1 VLETRATSLSGWGR
15 YPVLDCRTLAAR
27 GRDDVLHAIEATP
40 SLIARGLGR
49 SYGDAALNPA
59 GTLAMARSDRLIA
72 FDEDT
77 GLLECEAGLSLA
89 ALLRLFVP
97 RGWFPPVTPGTKHVT
112 VGGMIA
118 ADVHGKN
125 HHRAG
130 SFGMHVERLTL
141 ATADGRVIACSPT
154 ENAGL
159 FAATIGGMGLT
170 GIVLSAAFRLV
181 PIETAYLRQR
191 TDAANDL
198 AEAIAL
204 LEEKGSATYT
214 VAWIDCLAGGSN
226 IGRSIVFSGE
236 HARVTDLPPRRQAD
250 PFRFSSRRSLAVP
263 LDAPPWALSPLTIRA
278 FNEVYFRG
286 NRSKKERLLDYDR
299 FFYPLDALQGWN
311 RLYGRRGFVQ
321 YQCVL
326 PKAAAAEGLGRLLS
340 LIRGA
345 GEGSFLAVLKLLG
358 RGGAF
363 MSFPLEGYT
372 LALDLPASPHCLA
385 LLDRLDAVVADCGG
399 RLYLAKDARASAGLI
414 ERCYPDI
421 DRFRHVRA
429 TVDPRHKFRSALSE
443 RIGL

>member
-1 VLETRATSLSGWGR
+1 MMLSGWGR

-27 GRDDVLHAIEATP
+27 GRDDVLSAIETNP

-59 GTLAMARSDRLIA
+59 ATLAMGRADRLIA
-72 FDEDT
+72 FDAQT

-89 ALLRLFVP
+89 ELLRLFVP

-141 ATADGRVIACSPT
+141 AAADGRVIACSRT
-154 ENAGL
+154 ENPDL

-170 GIVLSAAFRLV
+170 GIILSAAFRLV
-181 PIETAYLRQR
+181 RIETAYLRQQ
-191 TDAANDL
+191 THAANDL

-204 LEEKGSATYT
+204 LEQQGSATYS
-214 VAWIDCLAGGSN
+214 VAWIDCLAGGRGA
-226 IGRSIVFSGE
+226 GRSIVFSGE
-236 HARVTDLPPRRQAD
+236 HARVADLPLRRQAE
-250 PFRFSSRRSLAVP
+250 PFKFSSRRALTIP
-263 LDAPPWALSPLTIRA
+263 LDAPRWTLSPLTIRA

-286 NRSKKERLLDYDR
+286 NRGKRERLLDYDR
-299 FFYPLDALQGWN
+299 FFYPLDALLGWN

-326 PKAAAAEGLGRLLS
+326 PKAAAAEGLGRLLA
-340 LIRGA
+340 LIRDA

-358 RGGAF
+358 PGGPF
-363 MSFPLEGYT
+363 LSFPLEGYT
-372 LALDLPASPHCLA
+372 LALDLPASPRCLA
-385 LLDRLDAVVADCGG
+385 LLHQLDAVVADCGG
-399 RLYLAKDARASAGLI
+399 RLYLAKDARASADLI
-414 ERCYPDI
+414 ERCYSDI
-421 DRFRHVRA
+421 DRFRQVRA
-429 TVDPRHKFRSALSE
+429 TVDPQRKFRSALSE